1 MGMNM
6 QNHVLVK
13 KSGHLLRAGLL
24 LASAVSVL
32 YLTSCALDT
41 PTDINKAPITVSKET
56 YRVSYSADKVGDAD
70 ILALRDHYLKRGEG
84 PVNVLVTYNPR
95 SKENTAMNASNKAG
109 KIKMAMKKM
118 GATDVNVEILPVKD
132 SGDTSKVE
140 FSYDI
145 YEAHAPEGC
154 DLMGGIEGTETGIT
168 SDYAFGCSQDILLAR
183 QISNPQDLLGR
194 TASHETYARRQVNW
208 IPSYH
213 DGIPNEGL
221 TAISTTD

>member
-1 MGMNM
+1 M
-6 QNHVLVK
+6 QNVVLVR

-32 YLTSCALDT
+32 YLTSCSMDS
-41 PTDINKAPITVSKET
+41 PTEISKAPITVSKET
-56 YRVSYSADKVGDAD
+56 YRVSHSADRVGDAE
-70 ILALRDHYLKRGEG
+70 IVALRNHYLKQGEG

-95 SKENTAMNASNKAG
+95 SKTNTAMNASNKAG
-109 KIKMAMKKM
+109 KIKVAMKKM

-154 DLMGGIEGTETGIT
+154 DFMGGIEGTDTGT
-168 SDYAFGCSQDILLAR
+168 ADNYAFGCSQDILLAR
-183 QISNPQDLLGR
+183 QISNPRDLLGR

-208 IPSYH
+208 IPSYN
-213 DGIPNEGL
+213 DGIPNESL
-221 TAISTTD
+221 SAISTTD